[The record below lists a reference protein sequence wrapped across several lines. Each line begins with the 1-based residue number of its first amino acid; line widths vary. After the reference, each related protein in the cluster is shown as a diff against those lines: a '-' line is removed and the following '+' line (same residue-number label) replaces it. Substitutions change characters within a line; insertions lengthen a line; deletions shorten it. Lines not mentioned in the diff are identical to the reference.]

1 MQELAAILARH
12 TTKDVTPTSVP
23 GLVLYRFSGRQ
34 AAGLP
39 LIYTPMVCVM
49 AQGEKYVALGDRI
62 FRYAANDYLL
72 SSLDLPVTG
81 TILRSSKEHPYLS
94 LSLAIE
100 AVALSEMVLNL
111 PPAPQPVDP
120 ACALAI
126 GRVDSPLRDAC
137 LRLARL
143 LDEPAMIATLAPL
156 ITREIFY
163 RLLRGQHGSMLR
175 QSVADSGRTAQIAHA
190 IRWIRSHFDEPYS
203 AETLAQTVHMSV
215 PSLNRHFRAVTAMSP
230 LQYQKHVRL
239 QEARRLLLAEGQDA
253 ATAAFNVGYA
263 SPSQFSRE
271 YLRAFG
277 APPRADADRLRHSP
291 ISAVA

>member
-1 MQELAAILARH
+1 MQELATVIARH
-12 TTKDVTPTSVP
+12 ATYDVTPTSIP
-23 GLVLYRFSGRQ
+23 GLTLYRFNRGQSTSM
-34 AAGLP
+34 P

-49 AQGEKYVALGDRI
+49 AQGEKHVALGDRI
-62 FRYAANDYLL
+62 FRYSANDYLI

-81 TILRSSKEHPYLS
+81 TILRSSEGHPYLS
-94 LSLAIE
+94 FSLAIE
-100 AVALSEMVLNL
+100 PVALSEMVLNL
-111 PPAPQPVDP
+111 PPALQPADP

-126 GRVDSPLRDAC
+126 GQVDPPLHDAC
-137 LRLARL
+137 FRLVRL

-175 QSVADSGRTAQIAHA
+175 QSFAESGRTAQIANA
-190 IRWIRSHFDEPYS
+190 IRWIRGHFDEPFS
-203 AETLAQTVHMSV
+203 SETLAETVHMSI
-215 PSLNRHFRAVTAMSP
+215 PSFNRHFRAVTAMSP

-239 QEARRLLLAEGQDA
+239 QEARRLLIVEGQDA

-271 YLRAFG
+271 YVRAFG
-277 APPRADADRLRHSP
+277 SPPRTDAGRLRYAP
-291 ISAVA
+291 VSAVA